1 MSLRSYWRK
10 LIYAFGVGA
19 AVVLSSQNT
28 EVFCMPPPR
37 QSRYN
42 RAAPR
47 QQPVAPLLEGFAR
60 PPQSRSTPSA
70 SSSSSLV
77 PGSSSLVPARADGT
91 EVSAYTRGNKRL
103 ALAIAADPDALAAA
117 RGELEGKIF
126 AASNKGPRAQKWQTW
141 IDIAKAAGYSDPFS
155 LSTDMLY
162 DVSAAFSKAG
172 YRSIGD
178 YLSTAKQE
186 MIIHHGTIPEATH
199 IHIRRITRASTRGQ
213 GPANQATELPF
224 LRLDELPETEEP
236 MVTEGPCHPRRLAI
250 IASWWA
256 LREIEASNATVETI
270 SFSGDTVTFTLPSSK
285 TDTTGRG
292 TSRSLSCTCSSAIA
306 ALCPFHN
313 LQRQVAWATGQA
325 RIFKLPAAQ
334 HPVFPTRAGRA
345 AEKQHVSATV
355 VAIAVALGLV
365 SDVDIGTRRFSGH
378 TFRVTGAMYLAS
390 CGIDIWRIQLHCR
403 WGSNAVLRYVKL
415 APLSGSVA
423 LEASLGR
430 DLKHVE
436 KAIIAAKAELAAVKS
451 FVGLKASL
459 QDSLEASLG
468 PDLSAAAG
476 ALGKPDVDQIL
487 ECRSKAWWRSPSLGE
502 VLAQNTARW
511 ATGGLHSMRPPL
523 IADVGFDM
531 DDFRTL
537 SLRNKHKTWCGWKYP
552 LSSECVLSV
561 WDNTLVE
568 PEMCPRCFGKKPTG
582 DETASSS
589 GSSQS

>member
-1 MSLRSYWRK
+1 
-10 LIYAFGVGA
+10 
-19 AVVLSSQNT
+19 
-28 EVFCMPPPR
+28 MPPPR

-42 RAAPR
+42 RTAPR

-70 SSSSSLV
+70 SSSSSSV
-77 PGSSSLVPARADGT
+77 PASSALVPARADGT

-103 ALAIAADPDALAAA
+103 ALAIAADPEALAAA
-117 RGELEGKIF
+117 RSELEGKIF
-126 AASNKGPRAQKWQTW
+126 ASSNKGPRAQKWQTW

-172 YRSIGD
+172 YRSIGE

-224 LRLDELPETEEP
+224 LRLDELLETEEP

-270 SFSGDTVTFTLPSSK
+270 SFNGDVVTFTLPSSK

-292 TSRSLSCTCSSAIA
+292 TSRSLSCTCISAIA

-325 RIFKLPAAQ
+325 HIFKLPAAQ

-365 SDVDIGTRRFSGH
+365 SDVAIGTRRFSGH

-403 WGSNAVLRYVKL
+403 WGSNAVLRYVRL

-436 KAIIAAKAELAAVKS
+436 KSIIAAKAELAAIKS
-451 FVGLKASL
+451 SFGQKASL

-487 ECRSKAWWRSPSLGE
+487 ECRAKAWWRSPSVGE
-502 VLAQNTARW
+502 VLAQNTSRW
-511 ATGGLHSMRPPL
+511 STGGLHSMRPPV
-523 IADVGFDM
+523 IAGTDFDLEN
-531 DDFRTL
+531 FRTQ
-537 SLRNKHKTWCGWKYP
+537 SLRDKQKTWCGWKYP
-552 LSSECVLSV
+552 LSNECVLSV
-561 WDNTLVE
+561 WDDTLTE

-582 DETASSS
+582 DETSSSS
-589 GSSQS
+589 GSSHS